1 MARMTALEG
10 ANLGLRF
17 LLELCTLAAL
27 AYAGFLLFI
36 PLAVIFPLAAAIL
49 WGQFIAPRA
58 RKRLEDPARLAL
70 ELVYFAAGV
79 IALVATGVII
89 PAIVL
94 AVADVGHIA
103 LMLALKQR

>member
-1 MARMTALEG
+1 VTTLEG

-36 PLAVIFPLAAAIL
+36 PLAVVLPLAAAL
-49 WGQFIAPRA
+49 AWGQFVAPHAPR
-58 RKRLEDPARLAL
+58 RLEDPARLAL
-70 ELVYFAAGV
+70 ELVYFGLGV
-79 IALVATGVII
+79 IALGATGLVVL
-89 PAIVL
+89 AAVL
-94 AVADVGHIA
+94 AVADAAHIA